1 MKKFNLDKF
10 YTNSKFDFYKNFWK
24 FVIAPVALIIAA
36 VVLLCTAGFNAGFDF
51 TGGTQITI
59 FSNNDSTFVGE
70 NIKAYDLE
78 KGAEYNAFVEKI
90 NGVLREEKVASLS
103 YQKTIVTVEELGIY
117 DGHAVVIK
125 VQNLGSEGVEDLTAA
140 LAKALGYDEAT
151 NVAKAEEGVIANT
164 VSPIISQYT
173 LNLVITA
180 LVSALAIV
188 FVYLAIRLGTAAA
201 MSVVFGVAHDVLV
214 MLCFALVFRLQ
225 VELSFLAGVVVLM
238 MFSVI
243 NNIFLFNSINN
254 NATNGKFEDNGKYSR
269 ASNRDVA
276 NYSIKETLSRQ
287 TVFACVSLVAVCLLT
302 LVATSGVRAAM
313 FPFFLGV
320 LASIYSSVFILPVL
334 WAVAYVPS
342 KKKRVKEEKKAD
354 EYVV

>member
-24 FVIAPVALIIAA
+24 FVIAPVVLVIAA
-36 VVLLCTAGFNAGFDF
+36 IVLVCTVGFNAGFDF
-51 TGGTQITI
+51 TGGTQISI
-59 FSNNDSTFVGE
+59 FSNNDETFVGE
-70 NIKAYDLE
+70 NIKSYNLE
-78 KGAEYNAFVEKI
+78 KGEEYNAFVEKI
-90 NGVLREEKVASLS
+90 NTVLRAEKVSSLS

-117 DGHAVVIK
+117 DGHAVVLKI
-125 VQNLGSEGVEDLTAA
+125 QNLGKDEVASLTEA
-140 LAKALGYDEAT
+140 LAKTLGYDNAT
-151 NVAKAEEGVIANT
+151 NVANAEEGVIANT

-180 LVSALAIV
+180 LISALAII
-188 FVYLAIRLGTAAA
+188 FVYLVFRLGIASA
-201 MSVVFGVAHDVLV
+201 MSVVCGVAIDTLI
-214 MLCFALVFRLQ
+214 MLCFALVCRLQ

-269 ASNRDVA
+269 ASNKDVA
-276 NYSIKETLSRQ
+276 NYSIKESLSRQ
-287 TVFACVSLVAVCLLT
+287 SIFACVSLVAVCLLT
-302 LVATSGVRAAM
+302 IVATSGVRAAM

-320 LASIYSSVFILPVL
+320 LASIYTSIFILPVL
-334 WAVAYVPS
+334 WAISYVPS
-342 KKKRVKEEKKAD
+342 KKKKVREEKKED

>member
-1 MKKFNLDKF
+1 MKKLNLDKF
-10 YTNSKFDFYKNFWK
+10 YTNSKFDFYKHFWK
-24 FVIAPVALIIAA
+24 FVIAPAVIIIAA
-36 VVLLCTAGFNAGFDF
+36 IVLLCTVGFNAGFDF

-70 NIKAYDLE
+70 NIKAYNLE
-78 KGAEYNAFVEKI
+78 KGEEYTAFVDKI
-90 NGVLREEKVASLS
+90 NGVLKEQKVASIS

-117 DGHAVVIK
+117 DGHAVVLKI
-125 VQNLGSEGVEDLTAA
+125 QNLGKDNVADLTAA
-140 LAKALGYDEAT
+140 LADTLGYDDAT
-151 NVAKAEEGVIANT
+151 NVAKAEEAVIANS

-188 FVYLAIRLGTAAA
+188 FVYLAIRLGISAA
-201 MSVVFGVAHDVLV
+201 MSVVFGVAHDVLA
-214 MLCFALVFRLQ
+214 MLCFALIFRIQ
-225 VELSFLAGVVVLM
+225 VELAFLAAAVVLM

-243 NNIFLFNSINN
+243 NNIFLFNSIKN

-287 TVFACVSLVAVCLLT
+287 TVFACIAIVATCLLT
-302 LVATSGVRAAM
+302 VVASAGVRAAM
-313 FPFFLGV
+313 FPFLLGV
-320 LASIYSSVFILPVL
+320 LASIYSSIFILPVL
-334 WAVAYVPS
+334 WAISYVPS
-342 KKKRVKEEKKAD
+342 KKKKVKEDKKAD